1 MGTSWEVGVREVSSL
16 FGKFWEG
23 AGSIHGS
30 PPHWISH
37 LPITLPAR
45 TARPTVVH
53 TNLMQIYPPLP
64 SALQPPEEWEI
75 SLLGSLPSLISEL

>member
-16 FGKFWEG
+16 GKCWEG

-30 PPHWISH
+30 PPHWISC

-45 TARPTVVH
+45 TARPTAAH
-53 TNLMQIYPPLP
+53 TNFMQIYPLLP
-64 SALQPPEEWEI
+64 SALRPPEEWEI
-75 SLLGSLPSLISEL
+75 FSLGSLPSLISEP